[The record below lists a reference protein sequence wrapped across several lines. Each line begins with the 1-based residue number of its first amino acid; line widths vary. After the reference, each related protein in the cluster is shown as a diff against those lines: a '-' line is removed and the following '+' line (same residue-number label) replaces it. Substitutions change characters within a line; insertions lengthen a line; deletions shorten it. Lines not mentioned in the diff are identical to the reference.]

1 MSLAIGITTED
12 GIVLAAESL
21 GTLMGISSQQLNVQ
35 CKCGYQGPANLTCPK
50 CNSGLGQMP
59 SIPNIIP
66 TSHTHYCQKLFKIN
80 DRIGLT
86 IVGTSKLH
94 NIIIQQWLMK
104 FRGYLESIQKGD
116 GDISVISQ
124 EVINFF
130 NIMNNTVQNT
140 GNTELD
146 MYGYDSSMTP
156 CHLKININGN
166 VAKSAFTNG
175 YGITAAGV
183 HEILDL
189 MFGNGAINNYPVH
202 EFPLQ
207 DAVEFANFL
216 MKTQI
221 GVDKYSN
228 RIPRVGGDIDIA
240 VIHPDVGFKWIQQK
254 GLQRILEN

>member
-21 GTLMGISSQQLNVQ
+21 GTLMGISVQQLNVK
-35 CKCGYQGPANLTCPK
+35 CECGYEGPANLTCPQ
-50 CNSGLGQMP
+50 CNKGLGQMP
-59 SIPNIIP
+59 DISNEIP

-80 DRIGLT
+80 NRIGMT
-86 IVGTSKLH
+86 IVGNSKL
-94 NIIIQQWLMK
+94 NNVIIQQWLMK
-104 FRGYLESIQKGD
+104 FRVYLESIQKGD
-116 GDISVISQ
+116 GDISVISN
-124 EVINFF
+124 EFINFF
-130 NIMNNTVQNT
+130 NQMNSSSQNI
-140 GNTELD
+140 GNTEID
-146 MYGYDSSMTP
+146 MYGYDSNLAS
-156 CHLKININGN
+156 CHSKILINGN
-166 VAKSAFTNG
+166 KITMNSTMG

-183 HEILDL
+183 HEILDS
-189 MFGNGAINNYPVH
+189 MFGNGGIKNYPIQA
-202 EFPLQ
+202 FPLQ

>member
-35 CKCGYQGPANLTCPK
+35 CKCGYQGPANLTCPN
-50 CNSGLGQMP
+50 CNSGFGQMP
-59 SIPNIIP
+59 SIPNVIP

-80 DRIGLT
+80 NQLGLT
-86 IVGTSKLH
+86 IVGNSKLH

-104 FRGYLESIQKGD
+104 FRAYLESNKKENA
-116 GDISVISQ
+116 DISVISK
-124 EVINFF
+124 EFINFF
-130 NIMNNTVQNT
+130 NQENNSVANN
-140 GNTELD
+140 GNTEID
-146 MYGYDSSMTP
+146 MYGYDLNLIP
-156 CHLKININGN
+156 CHSKIVINGN
-166 VAKSAFTNG
+166 IINENPSNG
-175 YGITAAGV
+175 YGITVAGV

-189 MFGNGAINNYPVH
+189 MFGNGGINNYPVH

-254 GLQRILEN
+254 GLQRILES